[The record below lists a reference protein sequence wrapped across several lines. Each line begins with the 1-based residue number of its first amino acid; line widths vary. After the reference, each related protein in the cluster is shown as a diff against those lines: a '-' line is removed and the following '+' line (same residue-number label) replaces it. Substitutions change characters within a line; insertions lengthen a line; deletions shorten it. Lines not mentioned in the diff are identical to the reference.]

1 MKINL
6 TKIFNRD
13 SWTCYLCA
21 GEFRDGSLVPHHRAN
36 RGSGGYKAADVPQ
49 NVLSLCSQ
57 CNGVIESN
65 AVWAE
70 EARQRGVKISKF
82 DTHRAAEL
90 PVFSPFSSW
99 IYLDERYGFT
109 IATKETR

>member
-1 MKINL
+1 MKINPA
-6 TKIFNRD
+6 KIFNRD

-49 NVLSLCSQ
+49 NILSLCSQ

-70 EARQRGVKISKF
+70 EARKRGIKISKF

-90 PVFSPFSSW
+90 AVFSPRDSW
-99 IYLDERYGFT
+99 IYLNERYGYT
-109 IATKETR
+109 IATKENN